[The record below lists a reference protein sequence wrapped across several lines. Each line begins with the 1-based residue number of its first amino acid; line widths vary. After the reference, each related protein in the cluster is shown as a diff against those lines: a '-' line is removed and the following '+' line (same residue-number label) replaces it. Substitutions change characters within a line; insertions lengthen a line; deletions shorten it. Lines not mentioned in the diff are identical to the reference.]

1 MVRGKGLASNNS
13 SSKSK
18 SPSPE
23 KFDNST
29 TSNGAYGSHAKK
41 GSSPNMGRTARKSP
55 SPRLSDLSISNGSGD
70 GNNGGSSNAG
80 RTPAIRFLFLI
91 QYMVFFQDNKFYIL
105 R

>member
-41 GSSPNMGRTARKSP
+41 GGSSPNMGRTARKSP

-80 RTPAIRFLFLI
+80 RTPAIRFLFFDTI
-91 QYMVFFQDNKFYIL
+91 HGVFFTTTNFIF
-105 R
+105 